1 MKKICRVLKLHKY
14 RGLVSKETQSNLDNH
29 EFMVLFEDHT
39 FKHCISKF
47 EVYSYLER
55 DHIKPILY
63 IFDMYDR
70 IIVSRDILI
79 DTDHI

>member
-1 MKKICRVLKLHKY
+1 MKKICRVLKLCKY
-14 RGLVSKETQSNLDNH
+14 RGFLSEETKHNLENH

-47 EVYSYLER
+47 EVYTYLER

-63 IFDMYDR
+63 IFDMVDR